1 MKPASVA
8 LFAFAAALI
17 AAPGWAHH
25 SHAMYDPTAEI
36 ELEGAVKEV
45 RWSNPHVWLY
55 VTARGPDGADK
66 VWALEGGSTGQLER
80 KGWAREMFK
89 QGASIKISCYPLRS
103 GGPGCLG
110 GYIHMLDGVAM
121 PATHERHAGREFD

>member
-1 MKPASVA
+1 MKPACVA
-8 LFAFAAALI
+8 LVMCAAALV
-17 AAPGWAHH
+17 AGPAWAHH

-36 ELEGAVKEV
+36 ELEGAVKEL

-55 VTARGPDGADK
+55 VTVRQQDGTEK
-66 VWALEGGSTGQLER
+66 IWALEGGSTGQLER

-89 QGASIKISCYPLRS
+89 PGAPIKISCYPLRS

-110 GYIHMLDGVAM
+110 GYILALDGATM
-121 PATHERHAGREFD
+121 PATHERHIGREFD